1 MSSIFENGR
10 ILKIAALLVII
21 TYCGLVLLERPIP
34 EELFWLIGVGIG
46 YGTGESVPPP
56 WLNKDQLQGNGEK
69 SPSLDGA

>member
-1 MSSIFENGR
+1 MSLIFENGR
-10 ILKIAALLVII
+10 VLKVAALLVIT

-56 WLNKDQLQGNGEK
+56 WLNKEQLQANGNR
-69 SPSLDGA
+69 SPMTDGT